1 MVPKL
6 KDFYFCTKLC
16 KKTNSRMQI
25 SNMTIVFSNS
35 SPKIHKSGIF
45 GPKYKLFFHKIL
57 QLDKFGVLI
66 SNMKIL
72 FSNSISKYPKK
83 TFLVPKLGNFV
94 FFYEVFFHDFC
105 FRTKLC
111 NKTNSRTQIS
121 NMTNSIFKFHFTKTQ
136 INHFWSQI

>member
-25 SNMTIVFSNS
+25 SNMRIVFSNS

-83 TFLVPKLGNFV
+83 TFLVPKLGDFV
-94 FFYEVFFHDFC
+94 FFTKFFFTIFVFALNFAT
-105 FRTKLC
+105 R
-111 NKTNSRTQIS
+111 QIRGRR
-121 NMTNSIFKFHFTKTQ
+121 FQ
-136 INHFWSQI
+136 I